1 MARGRAARFGSRVS
15 FALVLILSAVI
26 VFAIRP
32 DWNPFPMW
40 WANFQ
45 TGLKENRPIAD
56 PPTTWIQRTGD
67 PADLAG
73 VITDGDPY
81 ARSAFGSAVIV
92 TTRGHVEARGLGD
105 GRQLWIIES
114 PWARPAGD
122 VVVVGRPD
130 TNKGFLVY
138 GPYSATPLWSDDA
151 ATAVWAYS
159 DKIIDLTCKDD
170 VQCVVRGRDH
180 DGRHLWSVTVPGGK
194 PRPTGP
200 NPTSAG
206 LRPVSDWFNDARTG
220 APGPAPGVLGVTTGG
235 KTHLIDLVGGVNL
248 RDVPP
253 ADKDT
258 RMVVAASRV
267 IYAQAEPV
275 DDTCRY
281 RVWVVDA
288 DSGAEVWRDEGL
300 NLNTANRPGCEQRRD
315 PQGGH
320 VLLSGTGGD
329 NRPELNTLAYAAN
342 RTVWV
347 GALGQKVLDTD
358 GDLAVVLN
366 TDQNAVDLVDLAA
379 GNEVVATVKVRNA
392 PDVAITPSF
401 VLLHDHEHVT
411 VLSRAGGVLRSLTTE
426 AKIIGYGYTG
436 LVLAQGRVIGYVD
449 IPVPA
454 DDTVVEP
461 PDAGPPATVGQPTST
476 PGGGK

>member
-1 MARGRAARFGSRVS
+1 MV
-15 FALVLILSAVI
+15 LVLTAVI

-45 TGLKENRPIAD
+45 QGLKENRPIAD
-56 PPTTWIQRTGD
+56 PPTTWVQRTGD

-73 VITDGDPY
+73 VISAGDPY

-92 TTRGHVEARGLGD
+92 TTRGHVEARALGD
-105 GRQLWIIES
+105 GRQLWIVEA

-122 VVVVGRPD
+122 IVVAGRPGS
-130 TNKGFLVY
+130 NKGFTVY

-151 ATAVWAYS
+151 ANAVWAYT
-159 DKIIDLTCKDD
+159 DKIIDLTCADD

-180 DGRHLWSVTVPGGK
+180 SGRRLWAVTIPGGK
-194 PRPTGP
+194 PRPSGP
-200 NPTSAG
+200 NPTGTG
-206 LRPVSDWFNDARTG
+206 LRPVSGWFDEARRG
-220 APGPAPGVLGVTTGG
+220 APGPAPGVLGVPTGG
-235 KTHLIDLVGGVNL
+235 TLHLVDLIAGINL

-258 RMVVAASRV
+258 RVVVAASRV
-267 IYAQAEPV
+267 VYAQAEPV
-275 DDTCRY
+275 DDSCRY

-288 DSGAEVWRDEGL
+288 DTGGEVWRDEGL
-300 NLNTANRPGCEQRRD
+300 DLNTANRPGCEQRRD
-315 PQGGH
+315 PLGGH
-320 VLLSGTGGD
+320 VLLNGTGGD
-329 NRPELNTLAYAAN
+329 NRPELNTLASATN

-358 GDLAVVLN
+358 GDLAVVLSA
-366 TDQNAVDLVDLAA
+366 DQNAVDLIDLSA
-379 GNEVVATVKVRNA
+379 GNAIVTTVKVASA
-392 PDVAITPSF
+392 PDVAITPGF
-401 VLLHDHEHVT
+401 VILRDQQHVT
-411 VLSRAGGVLRSLTTE
+411 VLSRGGAVLRSFTTE

-449 IPVPA
+449 LPVPGDGA
-454 DDTVVEP
+454 VVVP
-461 PDAGPPATVGQPTST
+461 PEQGPAPSVAQPTS
-476 PGGGK
+476 PVGNRK